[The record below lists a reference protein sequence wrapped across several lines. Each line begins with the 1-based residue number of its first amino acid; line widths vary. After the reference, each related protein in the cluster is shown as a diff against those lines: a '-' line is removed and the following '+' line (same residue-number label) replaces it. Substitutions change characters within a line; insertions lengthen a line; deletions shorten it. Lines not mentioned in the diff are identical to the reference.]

1 MNFQKDLSTRAL
13 EVLMSK
19 REGILLENVRLI
31 HRGKVQESS
40 GTLHQLPNKSIVH
53 VIDMA
58 EVEND
63 EIELRIKILDNT
75 VNSYNVSS
83 QGVIQ

>member
-1 MNFQKDLSTRAL
+1 MNYQRELSTRAL

-19 REGILLENVRLI
+19 REGIQLENVRLI

-40 GTLHQLPNKSIVH
+40 GTLHQLASKSIVH

-58 EVEND
+58 EVERD
-63 EIELRIKILDNT
+63 EIELRIKGLDNT
-75 VNSYNVSS
+75 ISSYNVNP
-83 QGVIQ
+83 QGKVQ